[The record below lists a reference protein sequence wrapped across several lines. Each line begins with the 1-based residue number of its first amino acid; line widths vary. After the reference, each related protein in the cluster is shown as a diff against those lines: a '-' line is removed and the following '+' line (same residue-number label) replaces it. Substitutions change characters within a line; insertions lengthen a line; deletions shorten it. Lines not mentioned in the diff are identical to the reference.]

1 MSNDIASSHVTT
13 DRTIRRATEDG
24 FAYLESAP
32 GEPHASDVPSGEPI
46 AALWHLSDLHL
57 CDAESPARLEYL
69 DRHGDSDSPHR
80 EELGDVGTYR
90 PQEILTVQVAVAM
103 VETVNAVRTGPT
115 TGIAIDGVVLTG
127 DIVDNAQDNELG
139 WYQQIVEGGV
149 LHPWSGNRE
158 HSSWVGVTHQ
168 ESWDERY
175 WHPDGPP
182 AGTEADRPSRVFG
195 FPKSPGLIEAARRE
209 VVSPGLALDWV
220 TVHGNHDLLLQ
231 GTVAVI
237 DDLQNLA
244 TGDVRILD
252 LPPGVSPRVTLEATA
267 PVGPA
272 RYPHNDASPRA
283 TIEPDNERR
292 LLEAGDFP
300 RITRHSAGPAYY
312 ATDLGALRLVCLDTV
327 NPHGGWQGSIDE
339 EQLDWLTQEL
349 VEAADRYTVVLSH
362 HPSITIINDY
372 RPAGAPDRVLGDR
385 IVETLSQHRNVI
397 AWLAGHVHF
406 HAAHMHGDSSH
417 EFVEITTSSL
427 IDWPQQGRILEFVK
441 VHDRDRPEV
450 AIISSVVDHRAPAQW
465 PSDLEDHVSLASVSR
480 TLAAN
485 DYRIRDDS
493 LRRMMLDSTPEFRNN
508 VWRVADPFS

>member
-1 MSNDIASSHVTT
+1 MNGDLDANPVTT
-13 DRTIRRATEDG
+13 DRTIRRATDTG

-32 GEPHASDVPSGEPI
+32 GEQHVADVPSGEPI

-90 PQEILTVQVAVAM
+90 PQEILTIQVAVAM
-103 VETVNAVRTGPT
+103 VETVNAVRMGPT

-149 LHPWSGNRE
+149 LHPWSGNA
-158 HSSWVGVTHQ
+158 HLSSWVGV
-168 ESWDERY
+168 SNADRWDERY

-182 AGTEADRPSRVFG
+182 PDCLPDRPTALFG
-195 FPKSPGLIEAARRE
+195 FPSVPGLIEAARRD
-209 VVSPGLALDWV
+209 VVSPGLALEWV

-231 GTVAVI
+231 GTVAVTE
-237 DDLQNLA
+237 DLQTLA
-244 TGDVRILD
+244 TGDTRILD

-283 TIEPDNERR
+283 SIAADDGRR
-292 LLEAGDFP
+292 LLETGDFP
-300 RITRHSAGPAYY
+300 RITRHSVGPAYY
-312 ATDLGALRLVCLDTV
+312 ATDLGALRLICLDTV

-339 EQLDWLTQEL
+339 EQLAWLESEL
-349 VEAADRYTVVLSH
+349 TAATDRYTVVLSH

-385 IVETLSQHRNVI
+385 IVATLAQHRNVI

-406 HAAHMHGDSSH
+406 HAAHMHGDFDH
-417 EFVEITTSSL
+417 EFLEITTSSL

-465 PSDLEDHVSLASVSR
+465 PGDLDDHVSLASVSR

-508 VWRVADPFS
+508 VWRVADPFA